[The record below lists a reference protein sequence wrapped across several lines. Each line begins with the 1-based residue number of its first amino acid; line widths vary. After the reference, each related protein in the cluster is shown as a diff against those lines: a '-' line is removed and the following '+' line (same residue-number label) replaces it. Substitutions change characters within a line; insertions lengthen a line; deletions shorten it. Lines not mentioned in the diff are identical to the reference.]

1 MWSIFP
7 SPPPP
12 LPTPRPAHSPPM
24 RQPWP
29 RRYGASRRVAGSPA
43 YRCEKHT
50 ASDHRRC
57 RPCTKPAQ
65 STDADSRRLGFPDEA
80 YAPPWKM
87 WATSYRRR
95 HRVLSNVVGGAVL
108 LVEPRLP
115 PVVRL
120 KHARRRTAGDV
131 DHSPKLP
138 SCRIRLRR
146 ASACTRP
153 ASFKSSMLK
162 MSESVGWRPRGACDS
177 QSIPVRSLLPLFHLS
192 TRCCLHRLSGS
203 PAGGT

>member
-1 MWSIFP
+1 MQCAVDMWSIFP
-7 SPPPP
+7 FPPPP

-50 ASDHRRC
+50 TSDHRRC

-95 HRVLSNVVGGAVL
+95 HRRHS
-108 LVEPRLP
+108 
-115 PVVRL
+115 L
-120 KHARRRTAGDV
+120 KR
-131 DHSPKLP
+131 
-138 SCRIRLRR
+138 RR

-153 ASFKSSMLK
+153 ASFKSSMFK
-162 MSESVGWRPRGACDS
+162 MSESVGWRPRGACDTAYVRGNL
-177 QSIPVRSLLPLFHLS
+177 QSE
-192 TRCCLHRLSGS
+192 SGS
-203 PAGGT
+203 KPSLALIGSEERPIV